1 MNLEAHAFASE
12 GLLCPTWTCSFSS
25 QLNFK
30 CDYDHRIDVLQQ
42 LFLWQMK
49 CQIEDLSHFFCF
61 FVLPRSKI

>member
-12 GLLCPTWTCSFSS
+12 GLLCPIWTCSFSC

-42 LFLWQMK
+42 W
-49 CQIEDLSHFFCF
+49 FFMADE
-61 FVLPRSKI
+61 VSD